1 MPGASVFLARY
12 PNFVHSKNR
21 HLPAPGICLPIY
33 FNPMTRA
40 LLIEDEP
47 EGLQNLQNLLEKYC
61 PDVEVVATGG
71 SNADL
76 LRLTNGEDETPFDV
90 AFLDIALPDG
100 LVFQGLQQ
108 MEDIPFDI
116 IFVTAYNQYAL
127 TAFDFSALDYVL
139 KPIEPDDLRRAV
151 SRVNTGSKGANTKK
165 RVELLQQNYSPNMPN
180 AFEKIGI
187 SGLDGVHFVRLREI
201 VRLEAEDN
209 YTHFILKTGN
219 KITASKTIKAY
230 EDTLLRLNFV
240 RVHKKHIVNM
250 NYMKTYIKGEGGYL
264 ILENGETIEVSR
276 RKKAVLMD
284 SVRRLY
290 GEI

>member
-1 MPGASVFLARY
+1 
-12 PNFVHSKNR
+12 
-21 HLPAPGICLPIY
+21 
-33 FNPMTRA
+33 MTRA

-47 EGLQNLQNLLEKYC
+47 EGLQNLQNLLDKYC
-61 PDVEVVATGG
+61 PDVEVVATGE
-71 SNADL
+71 SNSDL
-76 LRLTNGEDETPFDV
+76 LRLTADDSENQYDV
-90 AFLDIALPDG
+90 AFLDIDLPDG

-108 MEDIPFDI
+108 LDDIPFDI

-127 TAFDFSALDYVL
+127 TAFDFSAIDYVL

-151 SRVNTGSKGANTKK
+151 SRIRMGRKNASTKQ

-187 SGLDGVHFVRLREI
+187 SGLDGVHFVRLRDI

-264 ILENGETIEVSR
+264 VLENGETIEVSR
-276 RKKAVLMD
+276 RKKATLMD

>member
-1 MPGASVFLARY
+1 
-12 PNFVHSKNR
+12 
-21 HLPAPGICLPIY
+21 
-33 FNPMTRA
+33 MTRA

-47 EGLQNLQNLLEKYC
+47 EGLQNLVNLLDKYC
-61 PDVEVVATGG
+61 PDVEVVATG
-71 SNADL
+71 SNNADL
-76 LRLTNGEDETPFDV
+76 VRLANEDSENQFDV
-90 AFLDIALPDG
+90 AFLDIDLPDG
-100 LVFQGLQQ
+100 LVFTGLQQ
-108 MEDIPFDI
+108 LEDIPFDI

-127 TAFDFSALDYVL
+127 TAFDFSAIDYVL

-151 SRVNTGSKGANTKK
+151 SRIRAGRKNSSTKQ

-187 SGLDGVHFVRLREI
+187 SGLDGVHFVRLRDI

-209 YTHFILKTGN
+209 YTHFMLKTGN

-264 ILENGETIEVSR
+264 VLENGETIEVSR
-276 RKKAVLMD
+276 RKKASLMD

>member
-1 MPGASVFLARY
+1 
-12 PNFVHSKNR
+12 
-21 HLPAPGICLPIY
+21 
-33 FNPMTRA
+33 MTRA

-47 EGLQNLQNLLEKYC
+47 EGLQNLLNLLDKYC

-76 LRLTNGEDETPFDV
+76 LRLSGEDGETQFDV
-90 AFLDIALPDG
+90 AFLDIDLPDG
-100 LVFQGLQQ
+100 LVFTGLQQ
-108 MEDIPFDI
+108 LEDIPFDI

-127 TAFDFSALDYVL
+127 TAFDFSAIDYVL

-151 SRVNTGSKGANTKK
+151 SRIRPGRKNASTKQ

-187 SGLDGVHFVRLREI
+187 SGLDGVHFVRLRDI

-209 YTHFILKTGN
+209 YTHFILKTNN

-264 ILENGETIEVSR
+264 VLENGETIEVSR
-276 RKKAVLMD
+276 RKKASLMD

>member
-1 MPGASVFLARY
+1 
-12 PNFVHSKNR
+12 
-21 HLPAPGICLPIY
+21 
-33 FNPMTRA
+33 MTRA

-76 LRLTNGEDETPFDV
+76 LRLTSDDAESHYDV
-90 AFLDIALPDG
+90 AFLDIDLPDG

-127 TAFDFSALDYVL
+127 TAFDFSAIDYVL

-151 SRVNTGSKGANTKK
+151 SRTRIDRKSASTKQ

-187 SGLDGVHFVRLREI
+187 SGLDGVHFVRLRDI

-209 YTHFILKTGN
+209 YTHFMLKTGN

-250 NYMKTYIKGEGGYL
+250 NYMKTYTKGEGGYL

-276 RKKAVLMD
+276 RKKATLMD